1 MNKDKQTH
9 VLIVGAGFAGMKAA
23 QVLGRRKDIRV
34 TLVDKNNYHLFQPL
48 LYQVASTGLNPSE
61 ISSTVRHTFR
71 KRKNVKVLRAEL
83 TAVDKETRTVTFNG
97 GTFTLEYAYLMLC
110 VGGRTCYFG
119 NDQWEETAPGLKSLE
134 DAVNIRNRLLK
145 SLEDAERLG
154 DAVDMEQLT
163 SVVVIGGGPTG
174 VELAGAF
181 AELRSKVLNNDY
193 RSFEPK
199 NVQVTLVEAAPNLL
213 LGYDEKSSEYT
224 RKRLEKLGVK
234 VLLNEGVTDISEEG
248 VTTKERFLPSTN
260 VIWAAGVEGHPLAR
274 MVTDQIDKRGRV
286 LVTPELLIEGESNI
300 YACGDMTYFGHDERF
315 PRGLPGVAPAAI
327 QQGDR
332 AARNILATLDGKETK
347 KFEYFD
353 KGKMATIG
361 RSAAVAEAGPMK
373 MRGFLAWCAWLFI
386 HLLYLVEFQDRVIV
400 FMRWIWSYITWQW
413 GVRIIFGAGTVE
425 TDMAKDHPALE
436 EDGVVSGDGESEAD
450 AKVARDESE
459 EPEDVEDVKVAGGAE
474 VEEEAADEA
483 EAEEA
488 KS

>member
-1 MNKDKQTH
+1 MSKDSQTR

-23 QVLGRRKDIRV
+23 QVLGRRKNIQV
-34 TLVDKNNYHLFQPL
+34 TLVDRNNYHLFQPL

-83 TAVDKETRTVTFNG
+83 NSIDKKKKVASFNDND
-97 GTFTLEYAYLMLC
+97 FTLEYDYLVLC

-119 NDQWEETAPGLKSLE
+119 NNQWEEKAPGLKSLE

-154 DAVDMEQLT
+154 SEVDMEQLT

-199 NVQVTLVEAAPNLL
+199 NVQVTLIEAGPGLL
-213 LGYDEKSSEYT
+213 NGYDEKSSKYT
-224 RKRLEKLGVK
+224 RKRLEKLGVT
-234 VLLNEGVTDISEEG
+234 VLLNEGVTDISDKG

-274 MVTDQIDKRGRV
+274 MVTDKIDNRGRV
-286 LVTPELLIEGESNI
+286 LVTPELLIEGETDI

-327 QQGDR
+327 QQGER
-332 AARNILATLDGKETK
+332 AARNILAGLDGKESK

-413 GVRIIFGAGTVE
+413 GVRIIFGAGEPDVKLTDSHPAVVENNESTETAENSADEGEEAEASDEVPESDETVE
-425 TDMAKDHPALE
+425 
-436 EDGVVSGDGESEAD
+436 EA
-450 AKVARDESE
+450 EI
-459 EPEDVEDVKVAGGAE
+459 
-474 VEEEAADEA
+474 